1 MLRSKQ
7 PQEHYNV
14 RNGLFIAGTNTG
26 VGKTLVTAGILR
38 HLRKQGLDIVPMK
51 PVQTGGVL
59 GAAGLSAPDL
69 DFHLAAAGLTVTL
82 EERAL
87 MSPYVYEPACSP
99 HLAGRMAERCVNLD
113 HCQACGEQLAEAHQ
127 GVLVEGAGGLMVPL
141 NEEETQLGLV
151 IQIGAPVLL
160 VASIGLGTIN
170 HCLLTIETLR
180 EAEVPIAGVIFNAT
194 APGEGE
200 DFIGRDN
207 PDAVAQFG
215 AVEVLGNV
223 PWLGEVVGDE
233 VWDRFDANVPG
244 LAKTASYF
252 SPE

>member
-1 MLRSKQ
+1 M
-7 PQEHYNV
+7 
-14 RNGLFIAGTNTG
+14 RNGLFIAGTNTD

-38 HLRKQGLDIVPMK
+38 HLRKQGLDVVSMK
-51 PVQTGGVL
+51 PVQTGGL
-59 GAAGLSAPDL
+59 AGTEGLMAPDL
-69 DFHLAAAGLTVTL
+69 DFHLAASGLSITP

-87 MSPYVYEPACSP
+87 MIPYVYEPACSP
-99 HLAGRMAERCVNLD
+99 HLAGRLAGHYVNLD
-113 HCQACGEQLAEAHQ
+113 HCQSCGEQLAAAHQ
-127 GVLVEGAGGLMVPL
+127 GVIIEGAGGLMTPL

-151 IQIGAPVLL
+151 IQFGAPVLL
-160 VASIGLGTIN
+160 VAHIGLGTIS
-170 HCLLTIETLR
+170 HCLLTLETLR

-223 PWLGEVVGDE
+223 PWLGDLSGDAAWE
-233 VWDRFDANVPG
+233 RFDASLPG
-244 LAKTASYF
+244 LAKIASYF

>member
-1 MLRSKQ
+1 M
-7 PQEHYNV
+7 
-14 RNGLFIAGTNTG
+14 RNGLFIAGTNTD
-26 VGKTLVTAGILR
+26 VGKTLVTAGIMR
-38 HLRKQGLDIVPMK
+38 HLRRQGLDVVSMK
-51 PVQTGGVL
+51 PVQTGAVL
-59 GAAGLSAPDL
+59 DATGLTAPDL
-69 DFHLAAAGLTVTL
+69 DFHLAASGLAVSQ

-99 HLAGRMAERCVNLD
+99 HLAGRMAEHHVNLD
-113 HCQACGEQLAEAHQ
+113 YCEACAEQLAKAHQ
-127 GVLVEGAGGLMVPL
+127 GVLVEGAGGLMTPL

-151 IQIGAPVLL
+151 IQIGAPVIL

-170 HCLLTIETLR
+170 HCLLTLETLR

-207 PDAVAQFG
+207 PEAVAHFG

-223 PWLGEVVGDE
+223 PWLGALEGDG
-233 VWDRFDANVPG
+233 VWERFDASVPG
-244 LAKTASYF
+244 LAKIASYF
-252 SPE
+252 EKG

>member
-1 MLRSKQ
+1 M
-7 PQEHYNV
+7 

-26 VGKTLVTAGILR
+26 VGKTLVTAGIMR
-38 HLRKQGLDIVPMK
+38 HLRMQGLDVVSMK
-51 PVQTGGVL
+51 PVQTGGIH
-59 GAAGLSAPDL
+59 GIDGLTAPDL
-69 DFHLAAAGLTVTL
+69 DFHLVSSGLSVAP
-82 EERAL
+82 EERVL

-99 HLAGRMAERCVNLD
+99 HLAGRLAGHYVNLD
-113 HCQACGEQLAEAHQ
+113 HCQACGDQLADAHQ
-127 GVLVEGAGGLMVPL
+127 GVLIEGAGGLMVPL
-141 NEEETQLGLV
+141 NEEETQLGLI
-151 IQIGAPVLL
+151 IQFGAPVLL
-160 VASIGLGTIN
+160 VAHIGLGTIS

-223 PWLGEVVGDE
+223 PWLGDLSGDA
-233 VWDRFDANVPG
+233 VWERFDSSVPG
-244 LAKTASYF
+244 LAKICSYF
-252 SPE
+252 SPK

>member
-1 MLRSKQ
+1 M
-7 PQEHYNV
+7 H
-14 RNGLFIAGTNTG
+14 NGLFIAGTNTG
-26 VGKTLVTAGILR
+26 VGKTLVTAGIMR
-38 HLRKQGLDIVPMK
+38 HLRMQGLDVVSMK
-51 PVQTGGVL
+51 PVQTGGL
-59 GAAGLSAPDL
+59 SGAEGLTAPDL
-69 DFHLAAAGLTVTL
+69 DFHLASSGLSVAP

-99 HLAGRMAERCVNLD
+99 HLAGRMAGHYVNLD
-113 HCQACGEQLAEAHQ
+113 HCQSCGDQLAVAHQ
-127 GVLVEGAGGLMVPL
+127 GLLIEGAGGLMVPL
-141 NEEETQLGLV
+141 NEEETQLGLI
-151 IQIGAPVLL
+151 IQFGAPVLL
-160 VASIGLGTIN
+160 VAHIGLGTIS

-194 APGEGE
+194 APGEGD

-223 PWLGEVVGDE
+223 PWLGDLTGEAM
-233 VWDRFDANVPG
+233 WDRFDSNVPG
-244 LAKTASYF
+244 LAKIFSYF

>member
-1 MLRSKQ
+1 M
-7 PQEHYNV
+7 

-38 HLRKQGLDIVPMK
+38 HLRKQGLDVVSMK
-51 PVQTGGVL
+51 PVQTGGVA
-59 GAAGLSAPDL
+59 GGAGLTAPDL
-69 DFHLAAAGLTVTL
+69 DFHLAATGLSVSA
-82 EERAL
+82 EERKL

-99 HLAGRMAERCVNLD
+99 HLAGRLAGHYVNLD
-113 HCQACGEQLAEAHQ
+113 HCQSCGDQLAAAHQ
-127 GVLVEGAGGLMVPL
+127 GVLIEGAGGLMVPL
-141 NEEETQLGLV
+141 NEEETQLGLI
-151 IQIGAPVLL
+151 IQLGAPVLL
-160 VASIGLGTIN
+160 VAHIGLGTIN

-207 PDAVAQFG
+207 PEAVAQFG

-223 PWLGEVVGDE
+223 PWLGDLSEDVAWE
-233 VWDRFDANVPG
+233 LFDASVPG
-244 LAKTASYF
+244 LAKMASYF